1 MSQATYERVLRAM
14 ERYGFGITLSIAIL
28 WFARTDIILPM
39 VESHRVF
46 LNELATSNR
55 EMARTQAEISRAM
68 NDQARTLETQTRLL
82 YSICPRVG
90 ALPQDEPGEYVHKPV
105 EEDSGG

>member
-39 VESHRVF
+39 VESHRTF
-46 LNELATSNR
+46 LDELATSNR

-68 NDQARTLETQTRLL
+68 TEQAQALEIQTQLL
-82 YSICPRVG
+82 YTIAYDHRR
-90 ALPQDEPGEYVHKPV
+90 QDPEGIPV
-105 EEDSGG
+105 TADQSGDQ